1 MLEAFVLGFWL
12 IWSADR
18 DIYPLTESLWFTI
31 LAVIM
36 RQLTAFAIPEI
47 DGYWAALNG
56 ALWAYVAVVF
66 MIVNRFSTSF
76 MTTMLMA
83 AAAGVGYFQLLQ
95 YLPDWVNGW
104 LS

>member
-1 MLEAFVLGFWL
+1 MLEAFVLAFWL
-12 IWSADR
+12 IWSANR

-31 LAVIM
+31 LAAII
-36 RQLTAFAIPEI
+36 RQLIAFAMPEI

-56 ALWAYVAVVF
+56 ILWVYVAAVF
-66 MIVNRFSTSF
+66 MMVNRFSNGF
-76 MTTMLMA
+76 MTTLVMA
-83 AAAGVGYFQLLQ
+83 PIAGIGYFQLLQ